1 MARNTKW
8 AIIEAYNELIKTKNI
23 DKVTVKDVVEV
34 CGITRQ
40 TFYYHFQDLLDV
52 LEWGLRVTTDTAVQR
67 GVEAGSIESALHL
80 FLDAA
85 DRNRQLGR
93 KIFTSQKK
101 PQLCDMIFHMIES
114 LLFAIFKEK
123 NADASI
129 PVDELDFAVHF
140 YAHAVTG
147 ILYDVV
153 MNEDIDLDSI
163 VQQISVLMSPLTSRL
178 NMEQ

>member
-8 AIIEAYNELIKTKNI
+8 AIIEAYIELIKTKNI

-40 TFYYHFQDLLDV
+40 TFYYHFQDLMDV
-52 LEWGLRVTTDTAVQR
+52 IEWGLRVTGDTAVQR
-67 GVEAGSIESALHL
+67 GVEAGSVEAAIHL

-85 DRNRQLGR
+85 DRNRQVGR

-101 PQLCDMIFHMIES
+101 PQLCDMIFHMMES

-147 ILYDVV
+147 IIYDVV

-178 NMEQ
+178 KMEQ

>member
-8 AIIEAYNELIKTKNI
+8 AIIKAYIDLIKIKNI

-40 TFYYHFQDLLDV
+40 TFYYHFQDLQDV
-52 LEWGLRVTTDTAVQR
+52 LEWGLRMTSDTAVQR
-67 GVEAGSIESALHL
+67 GAEAGSVEAALHL

-85 DRNRQLGR
+85 DRNRQVGR

-147 ILYDVV
+147 ILYDVI
-153 MNEDIDLDSI
+153 MNEDIDLDST

-178 NMEQ
+178 NMDA

>member
-8 AIIEAYNELIKTKNI
+8 AIIEAYIELIKTKNI

-52 LEWGLRVTTDTAVQR
+52 IEWGLRTTGDTAVQR
-67 GVEAGSIESALHL
+67 GVEAGSVEAAIHL

-85 DRNRQLGR
+85 DRNRQVGR

-101 PQLCDMIFHMIES
+101 PQLCDMIFHMMES

>member
-8 AIIEAYNELIKTKNI
+8 AIIEAYTTLIKTKSI

-123 NADASI
+123 NADASV

-178 NMEQ
+178 KMEQ

>member
-67 GVEAGSIESALHL
+67 GVEAGSVEAAIHL

>member
-8 AIIEAYNELIKTKNI
+8 AILEAYNELIKTKNI

-52 LEWGLRVTTDTAVQR
+52 IEWGLRTTGDTAVQR
-67 GVEAGSIESALHL
+67 GVETGSVEAAIHL

-85 DRNRQLGR
+85 DRNRQVGR

-101 PQLCDMIFHMIES
+101 PQLCDMIFHMMES

-129 PVDELDFAVHF
+129 PVEELDFAVHF